1 MTSTNQDANANTRRP
16 RKCGLCGL
24 TGHNMTTCI
33 RLRFHQNQVHRLYV
47 HMWQRW
53 IETMNA
59 SLTNHEPRF
68 FDDNP
73 SDYLSYANMIS
84 LENDVWL
91 KQLRNFRL
99 LKSYL
104 NLSKMRVMGFNLEKV
119 NIERFKDNPENL
131 KYNTKIDIS
140 NIESLNSNFIK
151 IKDEMIKISFKYN
164 VTYEPEYAKLEI
176 AGNLLLA
183 VEPKLSRD
191 VLREWKDKKISEDFR
206 LTILNIIIRKSS
218 IKALQLED
226 ELGLPPHLPF
236 PILKKQ
242 ESNEASQ

>member
-1 MTSTNQDANANTRRP
+1 
-16 RKCGLCGL
+16 
-24 TGHNMTTCI
+24 
-33 RLRFHQNQVHRLYV
+33 
-47 HMWQRW
+47 
-53 IETMNA
+53 
-59 SLTNHEPRF
+59 
-68 FDDNP
+68 
-73 SDYLSYANMIS
+73 
-84 LENDVWL
+84 
-91 KQLRNFRL
+91 
-99 LKSYL
+99 
-104 NLSKMRVMGFNLEKV
+104 MGFNLEKV